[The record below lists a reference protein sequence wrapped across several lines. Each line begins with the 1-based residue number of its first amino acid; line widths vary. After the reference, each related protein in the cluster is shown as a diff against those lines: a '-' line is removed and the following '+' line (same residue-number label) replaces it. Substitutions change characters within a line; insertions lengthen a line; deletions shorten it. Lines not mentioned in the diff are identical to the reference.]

1 MNKQWTVH
9 FINHIA
15 EKEIEAFSPDL
26 QARFLHIIDLLIEFG
41 PHHVSLPHVRFM
53 EDKIWEMRLKGKD
66 NIARCLYFLASQ
78 KQITV
83 LYSFIKKTQETP
95 RKAIKIAK
103 ERMKEIKND
112 PLC

>member
-9 FINHIA
+9 FINHTA
-15 EKEIEAFSPDL
+15 EKEIEDFSPDL
-26 QARFLHIIDLLIEFG
+26 QARFLHIVDLLIEFS
-41 PHHVSLPHVRFM
+41 PYHVSLPHVRFI

-78 KQITV
+78 KKIIIV
-83 LYSFIKKTQETP
+83 HSFIKKTQETP

-103 ERMKEIKND
+103 ERMKGIQND
-112 PLC
+112 